1 MATGEMKAVAAEEEP
16 RRRWRRRLLEIF
28 IVSGEEGG
36 SFWLQKNGYFMAGII
51 GDYARHKSTSA

>member
-36 SFWLQKNGYFMAGII
+36 SFWLQKNGYFMAG
-51 GDYARHKSTSA
+51 